1 VADEYVISVVLEGNA
16 SSLSNAT
23 DKGTQGQKNLEKST
37 TATNVALLTQLARYQ
52 AMTAALNQTIGGIN
66 KIATGLEAA
75 GFEDSAEFIRKNV
88 KFLEGMAGVLEL
100 VVVGMTLYTLRQASA
115 AVATTASTA
124 ANTGFIASLYGI
136 GAGFTAA
143 LGPIGIF
150 LVVLGALIGLAVILE
165 TRLQLGT
172 KIIEGLTSPLEKLQ
186 DIINGILDSAGAA
199 PQVLNPLSEAL
210 ELIVSPVGFL
220 LDKAGV

>member
-1 VADEYVISVVLEGNA
+1 MADEYVISVVLEGNA
-16 SSLSNAT
+16 SSLTGAS
-23 DKGTQGQKNLEKST
+23 DKGAQSQKNLEKST

-75 GFEDSAEFIRKNV
+75 GFEDSANFIRKNV

-100 VVVGMTLYTLRQASA
+100 VVVGMTLYTLRQAA
-115 AVATTASTA
+115 AATATTASTA

-150 LVVLGALIGLAVILE
+150 LVVLGALVGVAYLLE
-165 TRLQLGT
+165 SRLQLGT
-172 KIIEGLTSPLEKLQ
+172 KIIEGITGSLEKLQ
-186 DIINGILDSAGAA
+186 DLINGILDTVTGA
-199 PQVLNPLSEAL
+199 PQIVNPLTESLDALLNPL
-210 ELIVSPVGFL
+210 GFL

>member
-1 VADEYVISVVLEGNA
+1 MADEYVISVVLEGNA

>member
-1 VADEYVISVVLEGNA
+1 MADEYVISVVLEGNA

-66 KIATGLEAA
+66 KIATGMEAA
-75 GFEDSAEFIRKNV
+75 GFETQAEFIRKNV

-124 ANTGFIASLYGI
+124 ANTGFIASLYGV

-150 LVVLGALIGLAVILE
+150 LVVLGALIGLAVLLE

-186 DIINGILDSAGAA
+186 DLINGILDSAGAA

>member
-16 SSLSNAT
+16 SSLTGAS
-23 DKGTQGQKNLEKST
+23 DKGAQSQKNLEKST

-66 KIATGLEAA
+66 KIATGMEAA
-75 GFEDSAEFIRKNV
+75 GFETQAEFIRKNV
-88 KFLEGMAGVLEL
+88 KFLEGLAGVLEL

-115 AVATTASTA
+115 AMATTATTA

-150 LVVLGALIGLAVILE
+150 LVVLGALVGVAYLLE
-165 TRLQLGT
+165 SRLQLGT
-172 KIIEGLTSPLEKLQ
+172 KIIEGITGSVEKLQ
-186 DIINGILDSAGAA
+186 DLINGLLDSVGAA
-199 PQVLNPLSEAL
+199 PQILTPLGEAL
-210 ELIVSPVGFL
+210 EMIVSPVGFL

>member
-66 KIATGLEAA
+66 KIATGMEAA
-75 GFEDSAEFIRKNV
+75 GFETQAEFIRKNV

-124 ANTGFIASLYGI
+124 ANTGFIASLYGV

-150 LVVLGALIGLAVILE
+150 LVVLGALIGLAVLLE

-186 DIINGILDSAGAA
+186 DLINGILDSAGAA

>member
-1 VADEYVISVVLEGNA
+1 MADEYVISVVLEGNA

-172 KIIEGLTSPLEKLQ
+172 KIIEGITGSLENLQ